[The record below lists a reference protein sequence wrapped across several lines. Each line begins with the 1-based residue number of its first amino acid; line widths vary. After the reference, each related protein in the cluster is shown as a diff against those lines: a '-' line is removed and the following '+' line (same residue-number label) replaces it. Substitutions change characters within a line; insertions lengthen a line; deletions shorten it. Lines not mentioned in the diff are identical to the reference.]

1 MAGGGQADRWVR
13 RRMRRSA
20 RRRMLAFMTIVGEV
34 QKRRFACH
42 ARQLH
47 LPSTVEGNFLQRPR
61 KPDHL
66 EHAAQRLIQVALWCD
81 SSISL
86 LPVQIEDR
94 CVRLVIRLTA
104 ADLARAA
111 TTSNLGLQ
119 LDGFRNFAV
128 LKP

>member
-1 MAGGGQADRWVR
+1 MATKNVEWFDNVQSGFMGKS
-13 RRMRRSA
+13 RRSLSA
-20 RRRMLAFMTIVGEV
+20 
-34 QKRRFACH
+34 
-42 ARQLH
+42 
-47 LPSTVEGNFLQRPR
+47 PPR
-61 KPDHL
+61 SDSCLNDFTWNVSPEPDNLL
-66 EHAAQRLIQVALWCD
+66 EHAAQRLIQVALRCD

-104 ADLARAA
+104 ANLARAA

-119 LDGFRNFAV
+119 LDDFRNFAV